1 MDQIYLV
8 KLYGKLVQNPIYNPT
23 QKSIFAKVSLRW
35 INHVSQYKWYLG
47 QNGYPFAY
55 IKYQNQ
61 TSRINLHR
69 YIHWLQTAQWTNLYV
84 DHINR
89 DKLDSTDSN
98 LREAT
103 PAQNSYNKTHTNP
116 NHNIKLNKSTSTYE
130 VNICKNK
137 INHKINNIQTLEEAK
152 DIYKLMSEELFGEF
166 AS

>member
-8 KLYGKLVQNPIYNPT
+8 KLHGKSN
-23 QKSIFAKVSLRW
+23 SEFAKVSLKW
-35 INHVSQYKWYLG
+35 INHVEQYKWYLG
-47 QNGYPFAY
+47 VSGYPFAY
-55 IKYQNQ
+55 IKHLDR
-61 TSRINLHR
+61 TSRVNLHR
-69 YIHWLQTAQWTNLYV
+69 YIHWLQTNKWTNLYV

-103 PAQNSYNKTHTNP
+103 PAQNAYNKTHKNP

-137 INHKINNIQTLEEAK
+137 INHKIDSIQTLEEAK
-152 DIYKLMSEELFGEF
+152 NIYKLMSEELFGEF
-166 AS
+166 ASK